1 MVLGRSKRS
10 NAGKAPGRLDE
21 PALST
26 PLPPTQSKTSKK
38 ASSRSREESLASQAS
53 KSSKEAAPPA
63 KRLVLSIKPQ
73 ATQATQATQ
82 ASSIRPA
89 SLRREEDILTVSE
102 SPEPLLSDDDSSEA
116 A

>member
-1 MVLGRSKRS
+1 MLLSRSKRS

-26 PLPPTQSKTSKK
+26 LPPPTQSKHQKGLFKVLRGVCSFSGLKELKK
-38 ASSRSREESLASQAS
+38 AV
-53 KSSKEAAPPA
+53 PPA
-63 KRLVLSIKPQ
+63 KRLVLSINP
-73 ATQATQATQ
+73 QATQATQ

-89 SLRREEDILTVSE
+89 SLRQEEDISTGSE
-102 SPEPLLSDDDSSEA
+102 SPEPLLSDDNSSEA